1 MNILITG
8 SKGQLG
14 KSIQKLSPDFGEY
27 KFTYT
32 DVEELDITNYDG
44 LAAFL
49 SSNKFD
55 AVINCAAYT
64 EVDKAEDEPEKAML
78 INAKAPGY
86 LSELSKKFG
95 FLLIHI
101 STDYIFDGYS
111 NRPYIEYDMPGPLSY
126 YAKSKT
132 DGEKEILLKANRAV
146 IFRTS
151 WLYSEFGNNFVKTI
165 IRLANERDALNI
177 IDDQVGTPT
186 YAGDLAQV
194 ILKLLPKLI
203 KTLGIQIYHYSNE
216 GKASWYDFAKE
227 IIRISELKCKV
238 NPIETKDYPLPAARP
253 HYSLMD
259 KQKIIIKFGISIPDW
274 KDSLKICLL
283 KYIN

>member
-14 KSIQKLSPDFGEY
+14 KSIQKLSPDFGQY

-32 DVEELDITNYDG
+32 DVEELDITNYEQ
-44 LAAFL
+44 LKEFISA
-49 SSNKFD
+49 NKFN
-55 AVINCAAYT
+55 VIINCAGYT
-64 EVDKAEDEPEKAML
+64 AVDKAEEEPEKARL
-78 INAKAPGY
+78 LNATAPGY
-86 LSELSKKFG
+86 LAKLASEFDITLV
-95 FLLIHI
+95 HI
-101 STDYIFDGYS
+101 STDYIFDGKN
-111 NRPYIEYDMPGPLSY
+111 NRPYIESDIPEPLSIY
-126 YAKSKT
+126 SKT
-132 DGEKEILLKANRAV
+132 KVEGENQVGANAKKAI

-165 IRLANERDALNI
+165 IRLANERDVLNI
-177 IDDQVGTPT
+177 IDDQVGSPT
-186 YAGDLAQV
+186 YASDLAET
-194 ILKLLPKLI
+194 ILKILPELI
-203 KTLGIQIYHYSNE
+203 KINGTEIYHYSNLGE
-216 GKASWYDFAKE
+216 ASWYDFTKG

-259 KQKIIIKFGISIPDW
+259 KQKIINTFGIQIPDW

-283 KYIN
+283 DI

>member
-186 YAGDLAQV
+186 YAGDLAEV
-194 ILKLLPKLI
+194 ILKLLPELT
-203 KTLGIQIYHYSNE
+203 KTLGVQIYHYSNE

>member
-14 KSIQKLSPDFGEY
+14 KSIEKLSPGFGEY

-32 DVEELDITNYDG
+32 DVEELDITNYEQ
-44 LAAFL
+44 LK
-49 SSNKFD
+49 KFIS
-55 AVINCAAYT
+55 ANEFNVIINCAGYT
-64 EVDKAEDEPEKAML
+64 AVDKAEEEPEKAML
-78 INAKAPGY
+78 LNATAPGY
-86 LSELSKKFG
+86 LSELTKKFG

-111 NRPYIEYDMPGPLSY
+111 NRPYIESDMPEPLSY

-151 WLYSEFGNNFVKTI
+151 WLYSEFGHNFVKTI
-165 IRLANERDALNI
+165 IRLANERDVLNI
-177 IDDQVGTPT
+177 VDDQVGTPT
-186 YAGDLAQV
+186 YAGDLAEV
-194 ILKLLPKLI
+194 ILKLLPKLT
-203 KTLGIQIYHYSNE
+203 KTLGVQIYHYSNE

-259 KQKIIIKFGISIPDW
+259 KQKIISTFGIQIPNW

-283 KYIN
+283 NY